1 MKVFALAGVVFLC
14 ATPLVL
20 PNGGWLG
27 LCALAAMGGM
37 QLLRGGGIKILPTS
51 VRWLGLVPLILAV
64 AILLAS
70 GWHGEWR
77 SGLPLLLV
85 AMLSALAACS
95 LPVFK
100 LRAAFVFAAFALTG
114 ITSGVWAVWQ
124 KAVWDVWRAQGHE
137 PLHPILFG
145 NMSLAAGLVCLAGLA
160 WARQLTN
167 RRAWLLLLC
176 LGALGGLS
184 ASLLS
189 GTRGGWLALPLV
201 GLIFYRVY
209 LHHWPLLWRGG
220 LLAIIVI
227 LLFGVYSFPQTS
239 VQDRV
244 HKAVEQGRDYWH
256 GEANGSVGIRLE
268 LYRTGIQLIADKP
281 WLGYSLDGYQSA
293 MQTLYDDGE
302 VQGVVA
308 QNWHAHNDMLNA
320 WIRYGV
326 LGLLAILLLYLWPIW
341 FFSRQLKVATP
352 EQRPMLLAGL
362 LLPVMF
368 FDFGLSY
375 ALFAYPVVLASYWMW
390 LILLVGMVLP
400 HQDGFKQC

>member
-1 MKVFALAGVVFLC
+1 VFR
-14 ATPLVL
+14 
-20 PNGGWLG
+20 LG
-27 LCALAAMGGM
+27 
-37 QLLRGGGIKILPTS
+37 
-51 VRWLGLVPLILAV
+51 
-64 AILLAS
+64 
-70 GWHGEWR
+70 
-77 SGLPLLLV
+77 
-85 AMLSALAACS
+85 
-95 LPVFK
+95 
-100 LRAAFVFAAFALTG
+100 AAFVFAAFALTG

-160 WARQLTN
+160 WAWQSTN

-293 MQTLYDDGE
+293 MQALYDDGE

-308 QNWHAHNDMLNA
+308 QNWHAHNDILNA
-320 WIRYGV
+320 WLRYGV
-326 LGLLAILLLYLWPIW
+326 VGMLATLLFYGVPFGYFASKLFHADSSMRPII
-341 FFSRQLKVATP
+341 
-352 EQRPMLLAGL
+352 LAGM
-362 LLPVMF
+362 LLPVLF
-368 FDFGLSY
+368 FYFGLTYSF
-375 ALFAYPVVLASYWMW
+375 FAYPVALGAYWLW
-390 LILLVGMVLP
+390 ILLIVATYLSSPVGG
-400 HQDGFKQC
+400 QKN